1 MRQLDIMAHMKKTAT
16 TYEIILKKVEHFR
29 AAVKARSE
37 EEAVE
42 LAMEKERKGESEYY
56 SGSDVTCVSVHIL

>member
-29 AAVKARSE
+29 VAVKARSE
-37 EEAVE
+37 EEAVFFHA
-42 LAMEKERKGESEYY
+42 LY
-56 SGSDVTCVSVHIL
+56 GSPTTGH